1 MEALLSAVQWM
12 VGKALAP
19 VSDGVLEAWEAS
31 SKLELNIEALRT
43 ELLLVQA
50 TLENASRKQISGQA
64 IWGSCCGSCVT
75 WRAVL
80 RTCWTSWTISASMT
94 SYTAR
99 TTLQTSMPRAASM
112 ILPSML
118 VTPPKLLLANWYCYP
133 PPLAGRLVP
142 PALNKET
149 TGQQLPVA
157 LGRVLG
163 RGQTPISWLVRR
175 TL

>member
-64 IWGSCCGSCVT
+64 MGELLRKLRHLASC
-75 WRAVL
+75 AEDL
-80 RTCWTSWTISASMT
+80 WTSWTISASMT